1 MAFASSPDRV
11 PPNVTSAKI
20 VVAGGFGVG
29 KTTLVGTVSEIPP
42 VNTEAWMTQASK
54 TVDPLHGSD
63 EKTTTTVAM
72 DFGRITLARDLILY
86 LFGTPGQ
93 PRFWPMWD
101 DLCRGASAAVVLV
114 DTRRLDVSFPAVNY
128 FENDSDVPFVVAVNL
143 FDGRQTHPLD
153 QVRDALGV
161 ADSVP
166 LVTVDARD
174 RRSATHALLAGLN
187 NTLEK
192 TAPATAAPA
201 RREAAFLRRAP
212 PVLPYPAQPRGGPR
226 PGGTG
231 RQAPALVPLSQRR
244 VSLCARF

>member
-1 MAFASSPDRV
+1 MAFVSSPDRAV
-11 PPNVTSAKI
+11 PNVTSAKI

-29 KTTLVGTVSEIPP
+29 KTTLVSTVSEIPP

-54 TVDPLHGSD
+54 TVDPLNGTD
-63 EKTTTTVAM
+63 AKTTTTVAM
-72 DFGRITLARDLILY
+72 DFGRISLARDLILY

-114 DTRRLDVSFPAVNY
+114 DTRRLEVSFPAVNY

-166 LVTVDARD
+166 LLTVDARD
-174 RRSATHALLAGLN
+174 RRSSVQSLLASLN
-187 NTLEK
+187 NTMEK
-192 TAPATAAPA
+192 TAPIAT
-201 RREAAFLRRAP
+201 R
-212 PVLPYPAQPRGGPR
+212 
-226 PGGTG
+226 
-231 RQAPALVPLSQRR
+231 
-244 VSLCARF
+244 

>member
-1 MAFASSPDRV
+1 MAFASSPDRLA
-11 PPNVTSAKI
+11 PTLTSAKI

-29 KTTLVGTVSEIPP
+29 KTTLVGRVSEIPP
-42 VNTEAWMTQASK
+42 VNTEAWMTQASR
-54 TVDPLHGSD
+54 TVDPLADTD

-72 DFGRITLARDLILY
+72 DFGRLRLSHDLILY

-101 DLCRGASAAVVLV
+101 DLCRGASSALVLV

-143 FDGRQTHPLD
+143 FDGARTHPLD

-161 ADSVP
+161 AESVP
-166 LVTVDARD
+166 LITVDARD
-174 RRSATHALLAGLN
+174 RRSAVRALVASLR

-192 TAPATAAPA
+192 TSPVTA
-201 RREAAFLRRAP
+201 R
-212 PVLPYPAQPRGGPR
+212 
-226 PGGTG
+226 
-231 RQAPALVPLSQRR
+231 
-244 VSLCARF
+244 

>member
-1 MAFASSPDRV
+1 MAFERSPDHLA
-11 PPNVTSAKI
+11 PNSTSAKI
-20 VVAGGFGVG
+20 IVAGGFGVG
-29 KTTLVGTVSEIPP
+29 KTTLVGSVSEIPP
-42 VNTEAWMTQASK
+42 VNTEAWMTQAGK
-54 TVDPLHGSD
+54 TVDRLLGSD
-63 EKTTTTVAM
+63 EKSTTTVAM

-101 DLCRGASAAVVLV
+101 DLCRGASAALVLV

-128 FENDSDVPFVVAVNL
+128 FENDSDVPFVVAANL

-166 LVTVDARD
+166 LVTLDARD
-174 RRSATHALLAGLN
+174 RRSSTLALLASLN

-192 TAPATAAPA
+192 TTAVAT
-201 RREAAFLRRAP
+201 R
-212 PVLPYPAQPRGGPR
+212 
-226 PGGTG
+226 
-231 RQAPALVPLSQRR
+231 
-244 VSLCARF
+244 

>member
-54 TVDPLHGSD
+54 SVDPLAESD
-63 EKTTTTVAM
+63 AKTTTTVAM
-72 DFGRITLARDLILY
+72 DFGRMTLGRDLRLY

-101 DLCRGASAAVVLV
+101 DLCRGASSAVVLV

-128 FENDSDVPFVVAVNL
+128 FEHDSEVPFVVAVNL
-143 FDGRQTHPLD
+143 FGGVLTHPLE
-153 QVRDALGV
+153 QVREALGLIE
-161 ADSVP
+161 SVP
-166 LVTVDARD
+166 LLTVDARS
-174 RRSATHALLAGLN
+174 RRSALQVLVASLK

-192 TAPATAAPA
+192 TSP
-201 RREAAFLRRAP
+201 L
-212 PVLPYPAQPRGGPR
+212 L
-226 PGGTG
+226 G
-231 RQAPALVPLSQRR
+231 R
-244 VSLCARF
+244 

>member
-1 MAFASSPDRV
+1 MAFASSPDRLS
-11 PPNVTSAKI
+11 PNVTSAKI

-54 TVDPLHGSD
+54 TVDPLNATD
-63 EKTTTTVAM
+63 AKTTTTVAM
-72 DFGRITLARDLILY
+72 DFGRRRLANDLILY

-101 DLCRGASAAVVLV
+101 DLCRGASAALVLV

-153 QVRDALGV
+153 QVRDALGL
-161 ADSVP
+161 ADTVP

-174 RRSATHALLAGLN
+174 RRSCVRTLLAGLN

-192 TAPATAAPA
+192 TSPIST
-201 RREAAFLRRAP
+201 R
-212 PVLPYPAQPRGGPR
+212 
-226 PGGTG
+226 
-231 RQAPALVPLSQRR
+231 
-244 VSLCARF
+244 

>member
-11 PPNVTSAKI
+11 TPAIASAKI

-29 KTTLVGTVSEIPP
+29 KTTLVSTVSEIPP
-42 VNTEAWMTQASK
+42 VNTEAWMTQASR
-54 TVDPLHGSD
+54 TVDPVHGSD

-72 DFGRITLARDLILY
+72 DFGRVTLARDLILY

-101 DLCRGASAAVVLV
+101 DLCRGASAALVLV

-128 FENDSDVPFVVAVNL
+128 FENDSDVPFIVAANL
-143 FDGRQTHPLD
+143 FDGRQTHSLD

-166 LVTVDARD
+166 LVTLDARD
-174 RRSATHALLAGLN
+174 RRSSVLALLASL
-187 NTLEK
+187 THTMEK
-192 TAPATAAPA
+192 TSPVTA
-201 RREAAFLRRAP
+201 R
-212 PVLPYPAQPRGGPR
+212 
-226 PGGTG
+226 
-231 RQAPALVPLSQRR
+231 
-244 VSLCARF
+244 

>member
-11 PPNVTSAKI
+11 TPTITSAKI

-29 KTTLVGTVSEIPP
+29 KTTLVSTVSEIPP
-42 VNTEAWMTQASK
+42 VNTEAWMTQASR
-54 TVDPLHGSD
+54 TVDALHGSD
-63 EKTTTTVAM
+63 EKATTTVAM
-72 DFGRITLARDLILY
+72 DFGRVTLARDLILY

-101 DLCRGASAAVVLV
+101 DLCRGASAALVLV

-128 FENDSDVPFVVAVNL
+128 FENDSDVPFIVAVNL

-166 LVTVDARD
+166 LVTLDARD
-174 RRSATHALLAGLN
+174 RRSAVLGLLASL
-187 NTLEK
+187 THTMEK
-192 TAPATAAPA
+192 TSPVTA
-201 RREAAFLRRAP
+201 R
-212 PVLPYPAQPRGGPR
+212 
-226 PGGTG
+226 
-231 RQAPALVPLSQRR
+231 
-244 VSLCARF
+244 

>member
-11 PPNVTSAKI
+11 PPNLTSAKI

-29 KTTLVGTVSEIPP
+29 KTTLVSAVSEIPP
-42 VNTEAWMTQASK
+42 VNTEAWMTQASR
-54 TVDPLHGSD
+54 TVDPLLGTD

-72 DFGRITLARDLILY
+72 DFGRVTLARDLILY

-101 DLCRGASAAVVLV
+101 DLCRGASAALVLV

-153 QVRDALGV
+153 QVRDALGL

-166 LVTVDARD
+166 LVTLDARD
-174 RRSATHALLAGLN
+174 RRSAVLGLLASL
-187 NTLEK
+187 THTMDK
-192 TAPATAAPA
+192 TSPVTA
-201 RREAAFLRRAP
+201 R
-212 PVLPYPAQPRGGPR
+212 
-226 PGGTG
+226 
-231 RQAPALVPLSQRR
+231 
-244 VSLCARF
+244 